1 MISALKMIKF
11 NVAAINL
18 CTEAEGPYKR
28 LTIWFQGCNLHCE
41 GCCNPD
47 FQPLIPKH
55 FLCLDQ
61 LLEIISD
68 AKERFGID
76 GVTYSGGEPT
86 LQQNLP
92 LLTEKIKELGLGVIS
107 FTGRRYGEVEDI
119 LCGCDV
125 VLDGSYQKD
134 KPEKKRRLLGSENQR
149 ILCITDRYR
158 DCIDEWFV
166 YPNSIN
172 EINIG
177 KTLVIN
183 GDKI

>member
-1 MISALKMIKF
+1 MIKF
-11 NVAAINL
+11 NVAEINL

-28 LTIWFQGCNLHCE
+28 LTIWFQGCNLHCD

-47 FQPLIPKH
+47 FQPLVPKH
-55 FLCLDQ
+55 LLDLDE

-68 AKERFGID
+68 AKERFGIE

-92 LLTEKIKELGLGVIS
+92 LLTGKIKALGLGVIS
-107 FTGRRYGEVEDI
+107 FTGRRYEEVKDI
-119 LCGCDV
+119 LCSCDV
-125 VLDGSYQKD
+125 VLDGAYQKD
-134 KPEKKRRLLGSENQR
+134 NPEKSRRLLGSENQR
-149 ILCITDRYR
+149 ILCLTERYR
-158 DCIDEWFV
+158 DCIDTWFA

-172 EINIG
+172 EVNIG
-177 KTLVIN
+177 KMLIIN

>member
-1 MISALKMIKF
+1 MIKF
-11 NVAAINL
+11 NVAEINL

-47 FQPLIPKH
+47 FQALVPKH
-55 FLCLDQ
+55 LLFLEE
-61 LLEIISD
+61 LLKIICD
-68 AKERFGID
+68 AKERFGIE

-86 LQQNLP
+86 LQQNLS
-92 LLTEKIKELGLGVIS
+92 LLTDRIKALGLGVIS
-107 FTGRRYGEVEDI
+107 FTGRRYEEVKDI

-125 VLDGSYQKD
+125 VIDGAYQKD
-134 KPEKKRRLLGSENQR
+134 RPEKARRLIGSENQR
-149 ILCITDRYR
+149 ILCLTDRYR
-158 DCIDEWFV
+158 DCIDEWFA

-172 EINIG
+172 EVNIG
-177 KTLVIN
+177 KRLFIN